1 MKYLQLLVNFKIFYF
16 IVNSTILIF
25 CFLYKYL
32 SNFVDTGKDII
43 KEGET
48 ELNLLEELKKELINY
63 LDTKHKQLQ
72 DFKKTFDVYNILTL
86 EVIKVILMMLKFGLF
101 SNKPIPEESQSPEI
115 GLVKKKSKS
124 PEKSPNTNTFKQK
137 FNMFLGFKENVGK
150 SEIEKIVE
158 VLAVFL
164 EYDEAYYEALK
175 DLEIKRSNFID
186 NSNSTL

>member
-1 MKYLQLLVNFKIFYF
+1 MKK
-16 IVNSTILIF
+16 
-25 CFLYKYL
+25 FL
-32 SNFVDTGKDII
+32 DTGKDQI

-63 LDTKHKQLQ
+63 LDTKHKQLL
-72 DFKKTFDVYNILTL
+72 DLKKTFDVYNILTL

-101 SNKPIPEESQSPEI
+101 SNNPIAAENESPE
-115 GLVKKKSKS
+115 VKKN
-124 PEKSPNTNTFKQK
+124 PEKSPNSNTFKKK
-137 FNMFLGFKENVGK
+137 FNMFLGLKENAEK

-175 DLEIKRSNFID
+175 DLEIKRSNFTD
-186 NSNSTL
+186 NYDFFRNKII